1 MRRSIFGGLGLII
14 LGVIAVALYLGVFIV
29 DQTQQ
34 ALVLRFGQVVRAV
47 KNPGLYYKLP
57 LIDNVVYLDK
67 RVLDL
72 DSPPLEVIAS
82 DQKRLVVD
90 AFGRYRIIDP
100 LLFYQSVG
108 SVSVA
113 DSRLSVILNSAV
125 RRVLGDA
132 TFIQLVRDTRADLM
146 TKITEQ
152 VDREA
157 RGLGIEVVD
166 VKIRRADLPEANS
179 QAIFGRMR
187 TERQREA
194 ADFRAQGSEIAQGI
208 RSRADRDVTVILANA
223 ERDAA
228 ILRGEGDGEA
238 ARIYAEAYGRNPDF
252 FEFYRSMRAYEQA
265 MASSTTTLVIDPSS
279 EFFKYLKRGP
289 TGAR

>member
-1 MRRSIFGGLGLII
+1 MRALAIILAAIVATAILVWNTVFFTVDQAQTAIVVQFGEPQRVVSEPGLGAKWPF
-14 LGVIAVALYLGVFIV
+14 VEE
-29 DQTQQ
+29 
-34 ALVLRFGQVVRAV
+34 
-47 KNPGLYYKLP
+47 
-57 LIDNVVYLDK
+57 VVYFDK
-67 RVLDL
+67 RILDL
-72 DSPPLEVIAS
+72 TAPTEEVTSS

-90 AFGRYRIIDP
+90 AFARYRINDP

-108 SVSVA
+108 SIGIA
-113 DSRLSVILNSAV
+113 NNRLAAILNSSLRSVLAGQPFQAV
-125 RRVLGDA
+125 LSA
-132 TFIQLVRDTRADLM
+132 QRANLM
-146 TKITEQ
+146 TRIRDIVNTEGK
-152 VDREA
+152 A
-157 RGLGIEVVD
+157 LGIEVVD
-166 VKIRRADLPEANS
+166 VRIRRADLPEANS

-194 ADFRAQGSEIAQGI
+194 ADFRAQGSEIGQGI

-265 MASSTTTLVIDPSS
+265 MASATTTLVIDPSS

-289 TGAR
+289 TGVR

>member
-1 MRRSIFGGLGLII
+1 MRALAII
-14 LGVIAVALYLGVFIV
+14 LAAIVATAVLVWNTVFFTV
-29 DQTQQ
+29 DQTQTAIVVQ
-34 ALVLRFGQVVRAV
+34 FGEPQRVVSE
-47 KNPGLYYKLP
+47 PGLDAKWP
-57 LIDNVVYLDK
+57 FVEEVVYFDK
-67 RVLDL
+67 RILDL
-72 DSPPLEVIAS
+72 TAPTEEVTSS

-90 AFGRYRIIDP
+90 AFARYRINDP

-108 SVSVA
+108 SIGIA
-113 DSRLSVILNSAV
+113 NNRLAAILNSSLRSVLAGQPFQAV
-125 RRVLGDA
+125 LSGQRANLM
-132 TFIQLVRDTRADLM
+132 VRIRD
-146 TKITEQ
+146 IVNTEGK
-152 VDREA
+152 A
-157 RGLGIEVVD
+157 LGIEVVD
-166 VKIRRADLPEANS
+166 VRIRRADLPEANS

-194 ADFRAQGSEIAQGI
+194 ADFRAQGSEIGQGI
-208 RSRADRDVTVILANA
+208 RSRADRDVTVLLAEA

-265 MASSTTTLVIDPSS
+265 MASSTTTLVLDPSS

-289 TGAR
+289 TGVR

>member
-1 MRRSIFGGLGLII
+1 MRALAII
-14 LGVIAVALYLGVFIV
+14 LAAIVATAVLVWNTVFFTV
-29 DQTQQ
+29 DQTQTAIVVQ
-34 ALVLRFGQVVRAV
+34 FGEPQRVVSE
-47 KNPGLYYKLP
+47 PGLGAKWP
-57 LIDNVVYLDK
+57 FVEEVVYFDK
-67 RVLDL
+67 RILDL
-72 DSPPLEVIAS
+72 TAPTEEVTSS

-90 AFGRYRIIDP
+90 AFARYRIRDP

-108 SVSVA
+108 SIGIANNRLVA
-113 DSRLSVILNSAV
+113 ILNSSLRSVLAGQPFQAV
-125 RRVLGDA
+125 LSAQRANLMIR
-132 TFIQLVRDTRADLM
+132 IRD
-146 TKITEQ
+146 Q
-152 VDREA
+152 VNNEGKA
-157 RGLGIEVVD
+157 LGIEVVD
-166 VKIRRADLPEANS
+166 VRIRRADLPEANS

>member
-1 MRRSIFGGLGLII
+1 MRALAII
-14 LGVIAVALYLGVFIV
+14 LAAIVATAVLVWNTVFFTV
-29 DQTQQ
+29 DQTQTAIVVQ
-34 ALVLRFGQVVRAV
+34 FGEPQRVVSE
-47 KNPGLYYKLP
+47 PGLDAKWP
-57 LIDNVVYLDK
+57 FVEEVVYFDK
-67 RVLDL
+67 RILDL
-72 DSPPLEVIAS
+72 TAPTEEVTSS

-90 AFGRYRIIDP
+90 AFARYRINDP

-108 SVSVA
+108 SIGIA
-113 DSRLSVILNSAV
+113 NNRLAAILNSSLRSVLAGQPFQAV
-125 RRVLGDA
+125 LSGQRANLM
-132 TFIQLVRDTRADLM
+132 VRIRD
-146 TKITEQ
+146 IVNTEGK
-152 VDREA
+152 A
-157 RGLGIEVVD
+157 LGIEVVD
-166 VKIRRADLPEANS
+166 VRIRRADLPEANS

-194 ADFRAQGSEIAQGI
+194 ADFRAQGSEIGQGI
-208 RSRADRDVTVILANA
+208 RSRADRDVTVLLAEA

-289 TGAR
+289 TGVR